1 MAADP
6 KNMGIRQAL
15 TRAHINLAENL
26 TASGNPREAL
36 VSLRRAQPML
46 DDLVARDPS
55 NVMLASDHAT
65 LAKCLGEA
73 HAARGNGRE
82 ARQAFDRAAGEYGRL
97 KADGRL
103 PTSNEIFLKE
113 ALRGRAR
120 CEAALASKT
129 ASKNPKSR
137 PSQ

>member
-26 TASGNPREAL
+26 TASGNPREA
-36 VSLRRAQPML
+36 
-46 DDLVARDPS
+46 
-55 NVMLASDHAT
+55 
-65 LAKCLGEA
+65 
-73 HAARGNGRE
+73 
-82 ARQAFDRAAGEYGRL
+82 RQAFDRAAVEYGRL

-103 PTSNEIFLKE
+103 PTWNEIFLKE
-113 ALRGRAR
+113 ALGGRAR